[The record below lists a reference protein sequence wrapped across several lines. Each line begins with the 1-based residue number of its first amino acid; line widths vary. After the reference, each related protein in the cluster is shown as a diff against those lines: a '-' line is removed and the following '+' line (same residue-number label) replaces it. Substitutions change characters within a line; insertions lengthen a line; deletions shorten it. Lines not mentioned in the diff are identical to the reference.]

1 MSSFLFDTN
10 ALVYW
15 VYPDSPHNEEVTVL
29 LQGVLSGRGSAY
41 ALTSSLNEV
50 YYVLRRQYMSEE
62 DARES
67 IREIAEV
74 FDLVDLTG
82 LFVFDA
88 LDSDEPDY
96 EDGLI
101 RAAGEALGVD
111 AIITY
116 DKKAFRSSVVPSLTA
131 REALTNGLDG
141 YEDAIATL
149 FPNDSAADAAEQIGD
164 RFSSE

>member
-1 MSSFLFDTN
+1 MSSLLFDAN

-15 VYPDSPHNEEVTVL
+15 VYSDSPYHEEVSDLLHRVL
-29 LQGVLSGRGSAY
+29 AGRGSVY
-41 ALTSSLNEV
+41 ALSSSLNEI
-50 YYVLRRQYMSEE
+50 YYALHRHYMSEA

-82 LFVFDA
+82 MIVFDA

-101 RAAGEALGVD
+101 RVVAEALQVD
-111 AIITY
+111 AIVSY
-116 DKKAFRSSVVPSLTA
+116 DRKAFKGSIIPALTA
-131 REALTNGLDG
+131 REILD
-141 YEDAIATL
+141 A
-149 FPNDSAADAAEQIGD
+149 
-164 RFSSE
+164 